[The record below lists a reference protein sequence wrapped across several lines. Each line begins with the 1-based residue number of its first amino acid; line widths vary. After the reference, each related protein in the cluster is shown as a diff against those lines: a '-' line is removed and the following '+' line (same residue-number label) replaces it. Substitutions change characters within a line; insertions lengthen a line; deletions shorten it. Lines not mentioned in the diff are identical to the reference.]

1 MLRSSGAVLQLNGPA
16 IVMSSV
22 ALNGAASTTGL
33 VVTGLFGGVVQ
44 GSAVGLRFVTGSFTG
59 LINSS
64 SPVNVTISS
73 GFQMQGNS

>member
-1 MLRSSGAVLQLNGPA
+1 VLRSSGAVLQLNGPA